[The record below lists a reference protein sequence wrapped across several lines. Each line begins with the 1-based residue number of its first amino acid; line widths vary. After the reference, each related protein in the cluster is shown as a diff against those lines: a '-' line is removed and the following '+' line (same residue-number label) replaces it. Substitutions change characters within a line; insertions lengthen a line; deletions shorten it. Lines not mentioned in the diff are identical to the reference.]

1 MAWIEKRGKKYK
13 VYWDVGTPENRK
25 RRTESFDTPEE
36 ADQFKKKIEYET
48 SIGLCFDPS
57 RMTFEEYLDYWLR
70 LHKKNLEP
78 KTEASYRCE
87 IKNHI
92 KPHLGKLKLTKLAPI
107 HLENYYDFIIEDGSA
122 NLIDRQ
128 IEELKEKQKTANPK
142 RQKHLEKRIAKTQA
156 RVEKMREEGK
166 GGLSSTTAKYHH
178 RIIHKAL
185 DQAMKWGMVA
195 VNVADAVNPPKVT
208 KKEIEYMKKEQVTKF
223 IDCIKGSPDYPVIA
237 AAIFTGMRQ
246 GELLG
251 LKWKNVDLE
260 SGIIHVREQLQ
271 YIPGRGFFFKPPK
284 QNSIRDIPIPLP
296 LNYIFRQVGKE
307 QDKIKE
313 IFEEAEA
320 NTPEGKGGYND
331 IDLIFCKPD
340 GGPID
345 GTKLTKRFQELLA
358 ENDFQK
364 IRFHALRHT
373 FATMCRAA
381 GMEIADIQDMLG
393 HADIS
398 TTKNMYTHV
407 EIEPLRK
414 AMDKFTEYLGS

>member
-1 MAWIEKRGKKYK
+1 MAWIEKRGKKYR
-13 VYWDVGTPENRK
+13 VYWDVGTPDNRK
-25 RRTESFDTPEE
+25 RRTESFDIKEE

-208 KKEIEYMKKEQVTKF
+208 KKQIEYMQKEQVTKY

-251 LKWKNVDLE
+251 LKWKNVDLDA
-260 SGIIHVREQLQ
+260 GIIHVREQLQ
-271 YIPGRGFFFKPPK
+271 YLPDRGFFFKPPK

-296 LNYIFRQVGKE
+296 LNYIFRQVRKE

-313 IFEEAEA
+313 IYREAEA
-320 NTPEGKGGYND
+320 NSKTPVGGYND
-331 IDLIFCKPD
+331 IDLVFCKPD
-340 GGPID
+340 GGPVD
-345 GTKLTKRFQELLA
+345 GTKLTKRFQKLLTS
-358 ENDFQK
+358 NDFSK

-381 GMEIADIQDMLG
+381 GMEIADIQDLLG

-414 AMDKFTEYLGS
+414 AMDKFTAYLES